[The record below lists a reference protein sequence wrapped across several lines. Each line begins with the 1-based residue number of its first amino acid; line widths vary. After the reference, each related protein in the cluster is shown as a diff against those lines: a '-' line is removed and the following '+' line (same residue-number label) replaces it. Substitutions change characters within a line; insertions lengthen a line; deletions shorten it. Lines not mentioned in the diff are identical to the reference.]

1 MAYMNA
7 RPHVRS
13 GPPLPRALPAALLLA
28 LVCARAG
35 AQAPPL
41 RGGVEAST
49 VPASQA
55 GLFQQSNLF
64 LNISKNSE
72 RSRVGLDYSMK
83 WDFSDLLSFRP
94 SLSTLLTEVKAL
106 TSWDITRNTRLN
118 YYGFKTNPW
127 RLIIAH
133 EDPPPAAAA
142 EGPTGGGVVN
152 RAAAGPRKRLRLSV
166 SPLVD
171 DIKLNLE
178 DSLREMLLRGSLR
191 NLSPQ
196 WERAGKDGRREF
208 VRDVLSLGIWDA
220 PLPLI
225 RESRGGLEYLSESP
239 APRAGAGARP

>member
-1 MAYMNA
+1 MNA

-55 GLFQQSNLF
+55 SLFQQSNLF

-171 DIKLNLE
+171 DIKLN
-178 DSLREMLLRGSLR
+178 
-191 NLSPQ
+191 
-196 WERAGKDGRREF
+196 
-208 VRDVLSLGIWDA
+208 
-220 PLPLI
+220 
-225 RESRGGLEYLSESP
+225 
-239 APRAGAGARP
+239 